1 MGVMPDHV
9 EVVAVLV
16 IPRMAAFDVVDLG
29 LQRRFLGSVV
39 RLHRHQLRV
48 IRRIGGAGHHRTDA
62 LRHHGAGGHGVE
74 QHTDQQE
81 DRARNQKALFV
92 AHDESP
98 GLLCL
103 FLDRLGGLAGLLG
116 CACGVPGSL
125 TGALGGSVFL
135 FDGLLLLPAG
145 NGVAGKLGIF
155 PQGLLIQGV
164 HIGLLQLLL
173 GLGCLAVGLQF
184 VAAVALPNQ
193 PCAGLS
199 SLLGLV
205 GAFHAH
211 IVLFGLPDFLVNF
224 PQGGIGGGIP
234 HRMGQLGG
242 RLLLVLQ
249 HQLGGHF
256 TGLRV
261 HRLLPDLLFGNF
273 RLRLIRFG
281 GGLVRLADG
290 LLQRRVS
297 PFLVC
302 KAQARFLIQTIHP
315 A

>member
-1 MGVMPDHV
+1 MGVMPDHIQ
-9 EVVAVLV
+9 VVAVLV

-39 RLHRHQLRV
+39 GLHRHQLRV

-62 LRHHGAGGHGVE
+62 LCHHGAGGHGIE

-92 AHDESP
+92 AHDECP

-103 FLDRLGGLAGLLG
+103 LFDRLGGLAGLLG

-164 HIGLLQLLL
+164 YIGLLQLLL
-173 GLGCLAVGLQF
+173 GLGCLAVGL
-184 VAAVALPNQ
+184 
-193 PCAGLS
+193 
-199 SLLGLV
+199 
-205 GAFHAH
+205 
-211 IVLFGLPDFLVNF
+211 
-224 PQGGIGGGIP
+224 
-234 HRMGQLGG
+234 
-242 RLLLVLQ
+242 
-249 HQLGGHF
+249 
-256 TGLRV
+256 
-261 HRLLPDLLFGNF
+261 
-273 RLRLIRFG
+273 
-281 GGLVRLADG
+281 
-290 LLQRRVS
+290 
-297 PFLVC
+297 
-302 KAQARFLIQTIHP
+302 
-315 A
+315 

>member
-1 MGVMPDHV
+1 M
-9 EVVAVLV
+9 
-16 IPRMAAFDVVDLG
+16 
-29 LQRRFLGSVV
+29 
-39 RLHRHQLRV
+39 
-48 IRRIGGAGHHRTDA
+48 
-62 LRHHGAGGHGVE
+62 
-74 QHTDQQE
+74 
-81 DRARNQKALFV
+81 
-92 AHDESP
+92 AHDKCAR
-98 GLLCL
+98 LLCL

-116 CACGVPGSL
+116 CACGIPGSL
-125 TGALGGSVFL
+125 TSALGGSVFL
-135 FDGLLLLPAG
+135 FDGLFLLPAG

-164 HIGLLQLLL
+164 YIGLFQLLL

-184 VAAVALPNQ
+184 VAAVAFPHQ
-193 PCAGLS
+193 PCAGLG

-205 GAFHAH
+205 GALNAH

-249 HQLGGHF
+249 HQFGGHF

-261 HRLLPDLLFGNF
+261 YHLLPDLLFGNF
-273 RLRLIRFG
+273 SLRLIRFG
-281 GGLVRLADG
+281 GGLVHLADG

>member
-1 MGVMPDHV
+1 
-9 EVVAVLV
+9 
-16 IPRMAAFDVVDLG
+16 MAAFDVVDLG

-81 DRARNQKALFV
+81 DRASNQKALFV
-92 AHDESP
+92 AHDKRAR
-98 GLLCL
+98 LLCL

-116 CACGVPGSL
+116 CACGIPGSL

-135 FDGLLLLPAG
+135 LDGLFLLPAG
-145 NGVAGKLGIF
+145 DGVAGKLGIF

-173 GLGCLAVGLQF
+173 GLGCLTVGLQF

-205 GAFHAH
+205 GALHAH

-261 HRLLPDLLFGNF
+261 HRLLPDLLFGDF
-273 RLRLIRFG
+273 GLRLIRFG

-302 KAQARFLIQTIHP
+302 KAQARFLIQTIPP

>member
-1 MGVMPDHV
+1 MGVMPDHIQV
-9 EVVAVLV
+9 IAVLV

-29 LQRRFLGSVV
+29 LQRRFFGSVV
-39 RLHRHQLRV
+39 GLHRHQLRI
-48 IRRIGGAGHHRTDA
+48 IRRVGGAGHHGTDT

-92 AHDESP
+92 VHDKRAR
-98 GLLCL
+98 LLCL

-116 CACGVPGSL
+116 CACGIPGSL

-135 FDGLLLLPAG
+135 FDGLFLLPAG
-145 NGVAGKLGIF
+145 DGVAGKLGIF

-173 GLGCLAVGLQF
+173 GLGRLAVGLQL
-184 VAAVALPNQ
+184 VAAVAFPCKPN
-193 PCAGLS
+193 AGLG

-205 GAFHAH
+205 GALHAH
-211 IVLFGLPDFLVNF
+211 IVLFGLPDFLVEL
-224 PQGGIGGGIP
+224 PQSGIGGGIP
-234 HRMGQLGG
+234 HRMGQFGG

-256 TGLRV
+256 AGLRV
-261 HRLLPDLLFGNF
+261 HRLLPDLLFRDFG
-273 RLRLIRFG
+273 LRLIRFG
-281 GGLVRLADG
+281 GGLVRLTDG
-290 LLQRRVS
+290 LLQRRVRA
-297 PFLVC
+297 FLVC
-302 KAQARFLIQTIHP
+302 KVQARFLIQTIPP